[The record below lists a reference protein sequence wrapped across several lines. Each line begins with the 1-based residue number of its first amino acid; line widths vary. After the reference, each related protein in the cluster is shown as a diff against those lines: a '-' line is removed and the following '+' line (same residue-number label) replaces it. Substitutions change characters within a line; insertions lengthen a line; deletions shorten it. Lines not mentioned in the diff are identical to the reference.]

1 MGEAQTVMHQMSRRL
16 RGSARRITRR
26 AFVRETGLLAL
37 VSSLGLHSGV
47 AEAAPA
53 RQATPTTPVTSD
65 PGSAPPAPTSTATQT
80 PAVDGATPGASA
92 VPAASATSATTPAT
106 PSGGQPGQPGQ
117 PAQATSTVTPA
128 ATASATPTA
137 SPTSPVPTLPPSAA
151 RETVLTTLKLSH
163 PRLMLLADDDTRIR
177 QALTTDLAARTYRDL
192 LLRNGSRVITQ
203 PPPERVLTGPRLL
216 TVSRTVLDRVMTL
229 ALLYRLDGDRRWVA
243 RAREELLAAAAFSD
257 WNPAHFVDVA
267 EMAHA
272 FAIGYDWMYDALTP
286 DDRTT
291 IRRALVEKGLQPAAQ
306 EYTARAPWTRSAHNW
321 NLVCNGAIIISAL
334 AIADEEPGLAG
345 TLLAQALAS
354 LPTAIAAYAPDGAW
368 PEGPSNWEYGT
379 LYLVSALATLTSALT
394 TDFGLSEAAGLS
406 TTGRFRLQA
415 TGPTGLFFN
424 FSDASPRSG
433 DSPMLFWLAR
443 RYNDASLAVAAR
455 DAATG
460 RSSARDLLWYDA
472 RGAAADVA
480 SLPLD
485 ARYQTTHLAFF
496 RSTWNDR
503 DALYVGFKG
512 GDNTATYAH
521 LDLGTFVLDAL
532 GQRWAVDLGP
542 DDYDLPGYFGAERW
556 TYERL
561 KTSGQN
567 TLMLDG
573 ANQSPKATAPLT
585 VFRSSAD
592 NAFAIADLTAAYAD
606 GGATRVNRGVT
617 LRDSRTRVLIQD
629 EVETSKPVELTW
641 TMHTMADVELHGDRA
656 LLQQGA
662 VTLEARLLAPP
673 GATFTVEDVD
683 IPPPQQPASDLRRL
697 LVRLPDVTSV
707 QLAVLFTPL
716 RGTSS
721 ATPGPATPIGPPV
734 VGTPSSNSTPTVTG
748 TPGTP
753 GTPGML
759 TPLSVDV
766 STPTADTLPPPEIVD
781 LWRWAATESPLAGN
795 AQT

>member
-1 MGEAQTVMHQMSRRL
+1 MHQMSRL
-16 RGSARRITRR
+16 MRGYARRITRR

-37 VSSLGLHSGV
+37 ASSLGLLSELTGV

-53 RQATPTTPVTSD
+53 RQTGPATPATPTPGE
-65 PGSAPPAPTSTATQT
+65 PGSAPPAPTSTPTQT
-80 PAVDGATPGASA
+80 PPVDGTTPAASA
-92 VPAASATSATTPAT
+92 VPAASATPSATPAT
-106 PSGGQPGQPGQ
+106 PAPGQPGQPGQ
-117 PAQATSTVTPA
+117 PVQATATSTPA
-128 ATASATPTA
+128 ATASATPTS

-151 RETVLTTLKLSH
+151 RETVLTTLRLSH
-163 PRLMLLADDDTRIR
+163 PRLMLLSEDEARIR
-177 QALTTDLAARTYRDL
+177 QALTSDAAARTYRDL

-203 PPPERVLTGPRLL
+203 PPPERVLTGSRLL

-229 ALLYRLDGDRRWVA
+229 ALLYRLDSDRRWVS

-257 WNPAHFVDVA
+257 WNPANFVDVA
-267 EMAHA
+267 EMSHA

-306 EYTARAPWTRSAHNW
+306 EYTARAPWTRSAHSW
-321 NLVCNGAIIISAL
+321 NLVCNSAVVISAL

-368 PEGPSNWEYGT
+368 PEGPSNWDYGT

-394 TDFGLSEAAGLS
+394 TDFGLGEAAGLAA
-406 TTGRFRLQA
+406 TGRFRLQV

-424 FSDASPRSG
+424 FADATPRAG

-443 RYNDASLAVAAR
+443 RYNDPVLAVAAR

-460 RSSARDLLWYDA
+460 RSSARDLLWYDG
-472 RGAAADVA
+472 RGAAADIA

-485 ARYQTTHLAFF
+485 ARYQDTHLAFF
-496 RSTWNDR
+496 RSAWNDR
-503 DALYVGFKG
+503 DAVYVGFKG
-512 GDNTATYAH
+512 GDNTGNYAH

-542 DDYDLPGYFGAERW
+542 DDPDLPGYFGAERW

-573 ANQSPKATAPLT
+573 ANQDPKATAALT
-585 VFRSSAD
+585 VFRSSPD
-592 NAFAIADLTAAYAD
+592 NAFAIADLTAAYAG

-617 LRDSRTRVLIQD
+617 LRDNRTRVLIQD
-629 EVETSKPVELTW
+629 EVETAKPVELTW
-641 TMHTMADVELHGDRA
+641 TMHTVADVEIQGDRA
-656 LLQQGA
+656 LLKQGA
-662 VTLEARLLAPP
+662 VTLEARLLAPA

-683 IPPPQQPASDLRRL
+683 IPPPQQPASGLRRL

-716 RGTSS
+716 RGSSSTSG
-721 ATPGPATPIGPPV
+721 ATPGPGTLTPTSTATPTAVP
-734 VGTPSSNSTPTVTG
+734 G

-753 GTPGML
+753 GTL
-759 TPLSVDV
+759 TPLGLEV
-766 STPTADTLPPPEIVD
+766 STPTADALPPPEIVD
-781 LWRWAATESPLAGN
+781 LSRWAATEAPLIDG

>member
-1 MGEAQTVMHQMSRRL
+1 
-16 RGSARRITRR
+16 
-26 AFVRETGLLAL
+26 
-37 VSSLGLHSGV
+37 
-47 AEAAPA
+47 
-53 RQATPTTPVTSD
+53 
-65 PGSAPPAPTSTATQT
+65 
-80 PAVDGATPGASA
+80 
-92 VPAASATSATTPAT
+92 
-106 PSGGQPGQPGQ
+106 
-117 PAQATSTVTPA
+117 
-128 ATASATPTA
+128 
-137 SPTSPVPTLPPSAA
+137 
-151 RETVLTTLKLSH
+151 
-163 PRLMLLADDDTRIR
+163 MLLADDEARIR
-177 QALTTDLAARTYRDL
+177 QALSTDLAARTYRDL

-229 ALLYRLDGDRRWVA
+229 ALLYRLDGDRRWAA

-272 FAIGYDWMYDALTP
+272 FAVGYDWMYDALTP
-286 DDRTT
+286 EDRAT

-321 NLVCNGAIIISAL
+321 NLVCNGAVIIAAL

-354 LPTAIAAYAPDGAW
+354 LPAAIAAYAPDGAW
-368 PEGPSNWEYGT
+368 PEGLSNWEYGT

-394 TDFGLSEAAGLS
+394 TDFGLSEASCLAS
-406 TTGRFRLQA
+406 TGRIRLQA
-415 TGPTGLFFN
+415 TGPTGLFIN
-424 FSDASPRSG
+424 YSHTIPRAG

-443 RYNDASLAVAAR
+443 RYNDPALAVAAR
-455 DAATG
+455 DAAATG
-460 RSSARDLLWYDA
+460 RSSARDLLWYDG
-472 RGAAADVA
+472 RGSAADVA
-480 SLPLD
+480 ALPLD
-485 ARYQTTHLAFF
+485 ARYQDTHLAFF
-496 RSTWNDR
+496 RSAWNDR

-512 GDNTATYAH
+512 GDNAANYAD

-542 DDYDLPGYFGAERW
+542 DDPDLPGYFGAERW

-573 ANQSPKATAPLT
+573 ANQDPKATAPLT

-592 NAFAIADLTAAYAD
+592 NAFAIADLTDAYA
-606 GGATRVNRGVT
+606 GSGATRVNRGVT
-617 LRDSRTRVLIQD
+617 LRDNRTRVMIQD
-629 EVETSKPVELTW
+629 EIETSKPVELTW
-641 TMHTMADVELHGDRA
+641 TMHTVADVELHGGRA
-656 LLQQGA
+656 LLKQGA
-662 VTLEARLLAPP
+662 VTLEARLLAPA

-683 IPPPQQPASDLRRL
+683 IPPPQQPASGLQRL

-716 RGTSS
+716 RGTGGDGS
-721 ATPGPATPIGPPV
+721 ATPAAGTPIDPAG
-734 VGTPSSNSTPTVTG
+734 VGTLTPTSTLTPTAG
-748 TPGTP
+748 SGTPETPGT
-753 GTPGML
+753 L
-759 TPLSVDV
+759 TPLSLDV
-766 STPTADTLPPPEIVD
+766 STPTADALPPPEIVD
-781 LWRWAATESPLAGN
+781 LSRWAATDAPLTDS

>member
-1 MGEAQTVMHQMSRRL
+1 
-16 RGSARRITRR
+16 
-26 AFVRETGLLAL
+26 
-37 VSSLGLHSGV
+37 
-47 AEAAPA
+47 
-53 RQATPTTPVTSD
+53 
-65 PGSAPPAPTSTATQT
+65 
-80 PAVDGATPGASA
+80 
-92 VPAASATSATTPAT
+92 
-106 PSGGQPGQPGQ
+106 
-117 PAQATSTVTPA
+117 
-128 ATASATPTA
+128 
-137 SPTSPVPTLPPSAA
+137 
-151 RETVLTTLKLSH
+151 
-163 PRLMLLADDDTRIR
+163 MLLAEDEARIR
-177 QALTTDLAARTYRDL
+177 QSLTTDLAERTYRDL

-203 PPPERVLTGPRLL
+203 PPPERVLTGSRLL

-306 EYTARAPWTRSAHNW
+306 EYTARAPWTTSAHNW
-321 NLVCNGAIIISAL
+321 NLVCNGSVIIAAL

-345 TLLAQALAS
+345 SLLAQALAS

-379 LYLVSALATLTSALT
+379 LYLVSALATLTSALA
-394 TDFGLSEAAGLS
+394 TDFGLAEAAGLA

-424 FSDASPRSG
+424 FADATPRAG

-443 RYNDASLAVAAR
+443 RYNDPALAVAAR

-460 RSSARDLLWYDA
+460 RSSARDLLWYDG
-472 RGAAADVA
+472 RGSAADIA
-480 SLPLD
+480 ALPLD
-485 ARYQTTHLAFF
+485 ARYRDTHLAFF
-496 RSTWNDR
+496 RSAWNDR

-512 GDNTATYAH
+512 GDNSGTYAH

-573 ANQSPKATAPLT
+573 ANQDTTATAPLT

-592 NAFAIADLTAAYAD
+592 NAFAIADLTDAYA
-606 GGATRVNRGVT
+606 GSGATRVNRGVT
-617 LRDSRTRVLIQD
+617 LRDNRTRVLIQD

-641 TMHTMADVELHGDRA
+641 TMHTLADVEIQGDRA
-656 LLQQGA
+656 LLKQGA
-662 VTLEARLLAPP
+662 VTLEARLLSPA
-673 GATFTVEDVD
+673 GATFAVEDVD
-683 IPPPQQPASDLRRL
+683 IPAPQQPASGLHRL
-697 LVRLPDVTSV
+697 LVRVPDVTSV

-716 RGTSS
+716 RGTSGTSS
-721 ATPGPATPIGPPV
+721 ATPVP
-734 VGTPSSNSTPTVTG
+734 GTPFGPGGTGPLTSTSTPTPTSVTG

-753 GTPGML
+753 GTP
-759 TPLSVDV
+759 TPLSLGV
-766 STPTADTLPPPEIVD
+766 STPTAEIPPPEVVD
-781 LWRWAATESPLAGN
+781 LSRWAATDEPLIDG